1 MQEYQ
6 CPLCESPKTA
16 RGLHGHLSLGHQIQP
31 DLALE
36 LSRVYRQAIDS
47 ADLDAIM
54 SAEQRMRDATQETG
68 APGPEATSGSERA
81 NPAEPESPEEVGS
94 ESREKRSW
102 GWVEVALPVLVAV
115 GAVGLLSI
123 LSQQRKSE
131 ESVVFGPPSSF

>member
-16 RGLHGHLSLGHQIQP
+16 RGLHGHLSLGHQVQP

-54 SAEQRMRDATQETG
+54 SVEQQIRDAAQELA
-68 APGPEATSGSERA
+68 APEPEALSGSERE
-81 NPAEPESPEEVGS
+81 NPTEPESPEEVGS
-94 ESREKRSW
+94 ESKEKRSW
-102 GWVEVALPVLVAV
+102 GWLDTLMLTLVA
-115 GAVGLLSI
+115 ASGLCLFNA
-123 LSQQRKSE
+123 LGQQRRVE
-131 ESVVFGPPSSF
+131 EPVPFDPVSSL